1 MSKNENRLNFRMTD
15 ETAAKIE
22 RWYQEDNCR
31 SKNEF
36 IEKAVNCYAD
46 MLAAGESTTLPR
58 AVQSAID
65 ARLKLFEDRIASLL
79 YKQAVEMDM
88 AMSILLQS
96 VNVDEEVLRQAIE
109 TDEGAHYLGEIALVP
124 VDSPIAQS
132 GLLFYNTLFDENAA
146 CHFAFG
152 QAYPAC
158 VPGGDDLPEE
168 ELADLAIEKVQDF
181 IQNVLGLPKN
191 LRELGVQKEDIPKMA
206 QVFSLPGKIEYQ
218 SEAFVPIS
226 VDGAIEIYNMA
237 Y

>member
-1 MSKNENRLNFRMTD
+1 MEGDGFFLKQDKGLASEPTLCPFTSARSAGSCRGFQRRRLWRLLREVSERLASQSPTSAGVSTKMSVPYSRSEGIMSRNENRLNFRMTD
-15 ETAAKIE
+15 ETASKIE

-96 VNVDEEVLRQAIE
+96 LNVSEEVLRQERAKS
-109 TDEGAHYLGEIALVP
+109 IAAVKRT
-124 VDSPIAQS
+124 
-132 GLLFYNTLFDENAA
+132 N
-146 CHFAFG
+146 G
-152 QAYPAC
+152 Q
-158 VPGGDDLPEE
+158 LRLEQ
-168 ELADLAIEKVQDF
+168 K
-181 IQNVLGLPKN
+181 
-191 LRELGVQKEDIPKMA
+191 LRELE
-206 QVFSLPGKIEYQ
+206 
-218 SEAFVPIS
+218 SEAWQ
-226 VDGAIEIYNMA
+226 G
-237 Y
+237 

>member
-15 ETAAKIE
+15 ETATKIE

-65 ARLKLFEDRIASLL
+65 SRLKLFEDRIASLL

-96 VNVDEEVLRQAIE
+96 VNVDEEVLRQ
-109 TDEGAHYLGEIALVP
+109 L
-124 VDSPIAQS
+124 SS
-132 GLLFYNTLFDENAA
+132 
-146 CHFAFG
+146 
-152 QAYPAC
+152 
-158 VPGGDDLPEE
+158 
-168 ELADLAIEKVQDF
+168 
-181 IQNVLGLPKN
+181 
-191 LRELGVQKEDIPKMA
+191 
-206 QVFSLPGKIEYQ
+206 
-218 SEAFVPIS
+218 
-226 VDGAIEIYNMA
+226 
-237 Y
+237 

>member
-58 AVQSAID
+58 AVQTAID

-88 AMSILLQS
+88 DMDMAMSILLQS
-96 VNVDEEVLRQAIE
+96 VNVSEEVLRQERAKS
-109 TDEGAHYLGEIALVP
+109 IAAVKRT
-124 VDSPIAQS
+124 
-132 GLLFYNTLFDENAA
+132 N
-146 CHFAFG
+146 G
-152 QAYPAC
+152 Q
-158 VPGGDDLPEE
+158 LRLE
-168 ELADLAIEKVQDF
+168 QR
-181 IQNVLGLPKN
+181 
-191 LRELGVQKEDIPKMA
+191 LRELE
-206 QVFSLPGKIEYQ
+206 
-218 SEAFVPIS
+218 SEAWQ
-226 VDGAIEIYNMA
+226 G
-237 Y
+237 

>member
-15 ETAAKIE
+15 ETAIKIE

-79 YKQAVEMDM
+79 YKQVVEMDM

-168 ELADLAIEKVQDF
+168 ELVRRGINVVSTMHVDFMVGTEDLSIIGTTKD
-181 IQNVLGLPKN
+181 G
-191 LRELGVQKEDIPKMA
+191 REVT
-206 QVFSLPGKIEYQ
+206 VFENGRFAL
-218 SEAFVPIS
+218 
-226 VDGAIEIYNMA
+226 
-237 Y
+237 